1 MRRVLVL
8 GADGMLGQ
16 MVRRVLTASGEL
28 HAEGTTRRDR
38 SDPLFLDAEADPQT
52 WSRVLRQTAPF
63 EYWINCIGVL
73 SRHVSSDRPDS
84 VRKAVA
90 VNALFPNLLAEASVE
105 SGASVLHVST
115 DGVFAPGAGVCF
127 EDTPISCTDPY
138 GQTKAL
144 GEVDS
149 PAVLNIRCSLIGP
162 DPGGR
167 KGLWAWLLGRPRN
180 ADIPGYT
187 DHSWNGVTT
196 LQFARLCEQ
205 LIRDDLFESVRA
217 EGGTHHFCPNRVT
230 SKYELLLQI
239 RDALRPDLTITPGHG
254 PGASVTR
261 LLNTRRQ
268 SLPRLFGMD
277 LPMQAA
283 VRELAAFA

>member
-16 MVRRVLTASGEL
+16 MVCRVLAASDEFYV
-28 HAEGTTRRDR
+28 EGTTRRDR
-38 SDPLFLDAEADPQT
+38 SGPLFLDAEADPQT
-52 WSRVLRQTAPF
+52 WSRVLRQTGPF
-63 EYWINCIGVL
+63 EYWINCIGML
-73 SRHVSSDRPDS
+73 SRDVSSDRSDS
-84 VRKAVA
+84 VRSAV
-90 VNALFPNLLAEASVE
+90 VINALFPHLLAEASVE

-115 DGVFAPGAGVCF
+115 DGVFAPDAGVCL

-144 GEVDS
+144 GEVNS
-149 PAVLNIRCSLIGP
+149 PSLLNIRCSLIGP

-167 KGLWAWLLGRPRN
+167 KGLWEWVLGRPRN
-180 ADIPGYT
+180 ADILGYT
-187 DHSWNGVTT
+187 DHLWNGVTT
-196 LQFARLCEQ
+196 LQFARLCEH
-205 LIRDDLFESVRA
+205 LIRGDRFENVRA
-217 EGGTHHFCPNRVT
+217 EGATHHFCPNGVT

-239 RDALRPDLTITPGHG
+239 RDALRPDLTIRPGHG
-254 PGASVTR
+254 PGDSVTR

-277 LPMQAA
+277 IPMKQA
-283 VRELAAFA
+283 VRELVAFA